1 MAKLDAFN
9 SEIVDIE
16 QQGVSSLN
24 TEDDKKDL
32 KYQQQTNIT
41 YFRCRSNS
49 DPKIVPTAFEEVHSM
64 CSGMKNSSSSDKILL
79 KSSITANL
87 SSPNAVVGAVAGH
100 YHSNHHRRRRAFS
113 QSLKTT
119 KFWFRLLQPWKWR
132 RKKSAKNHHHQRTT
146 TNSRF
151 FEHVI
156 KNNTFPTTGSGKHSN
171 ESLGITNENG
181 ASGVGVV
188 ATRSSECLVVSRI
201 SASDPTTSN
210 MSAEQS
216 KSNKSAASSTFPSTA
231 NGRDSSIQ
239 ELWNKSPKVL
249 PDQRQWKNL
258 GDSCTN
264 CLPSSYNNSSLLS
277 AVDSPSPK
285 KQAEKTAVATSAPPK
300 DNISSSNSG
309 WNVSPNQSCQTSAL
323 VKTVVAAKEVPRLR
337 AFIPPTQTDRSEDG
351 SKSKTTAAVLPP
363 STSRVLP
370 SGSLLQATIN
380 VRPLFPPDYQTATT
394 SGCNTSVSP
403 MFAGRP
409 GTMHRFSS
417 ATYSNQNSPQHN
429 GSDSAE
435 NGRCH
440 YTITLNATS
449 ADVTSPQQYIF
460 YNPLLTGGGATSISP
475 PTDQQRST
483 THVGDHNHSNFVSFS
498 PQALMHNRQ
507 FYEDLVTQ
515 LNRAIGDNEDDE
527 TGDDNFEDVNEE
539 DEEDIEISS
548 ITFDTLNIPGI
559 EEIPAK
565 EPNLFAQPIKPALKR
580 ALRASLKRAH
590 LRNMSSTSPFVRIET
605 QNGYANN
612 QCVKE
617 TSNQIQQDFD
627 EDGPILYKDDAKC
640 STEYEEEEE
649 NNEPASG
656 LAAKVIRKDT
666 LSLRHMLD
674 APPPVDD
681 IPDQTPAQR
690 RENMEKASVKLERK
704 LSQRPTA
711 EELEQRNILKD
722 EKIETINKQEMEKR
736 KIMLLRKLSF
746 RPTIDEL
753 KERQIIKFND
763 YVEVTQAELYDRTA
777 DKPWTR
783 LTPKDKA
790 QIRKELNEF
799 KSNEMEV
806 HEESRHYTRFHRP

>member
-1 MAKLDAFN
+1 M
-9 SEIVDIE
+9 SEA
-16 QQGVSSLN
+16 
-24 TEDDKKDL
+24 T
-32 KYQQQTNIT
+32 
-41 YFRCRSNS
+41 
-49 DPKIVPTAFEEVHSM
+49 M

-87 SSPNAVVGAVAGH
+87 TSPNTTAVVGAISGH
-100 YHSNHHRRRRAFS
+100 HHNSHHRRRRAFS

-146 TNSRF
+146 VNNRF
-151 FEHVI
+151 FEHI
-156 KNNTFPTTGSGKHSN
+156 LKNNTFPTTGSDKHSN
-171 ESLGITNENG
+171 ESLNISDENDV
-181 ASGVGVV
+181 SGVGVV
-188 ATRSSECLVVSRI
+188 PARSSECLGVNPTS
-201 SASDPTTSN
+201 SSDQTATN
-210 MSAEQS
+210 ASAEQS
-216 KSNKSAASSTFPSTA
+216 KLNKNPASPSFPPMLSGGGV
-231 NGRDSSIQ
+231 NIQ
-239 ELWNKSPKVL
+239 ELSSNLSKFPS
-249 PDQRQWKNL
+249 DQCHWKNT
-258 GDSCTN
+258 GGSCIDS
-264 CLPSSYNNSSLLS
+264 LPSSYNNPSPLS
-277 AVDSPSPK
+277 AVDSPSPE
-285 KQAEKTAVATSAPPK
+285 KQTAKIVPTATRTVFAAASPK
-300 DNISSSNSG
+300 DDCNSSNSG

-323 VKTVVAAKEVPRLR
+323 VKTVVAATEVPRLR
-337 AFIPPTQTDRSEDG
+337 AFIPPTQMDRSEDF
-351 SKSKTTAAVLPP
+351 SKSKTAAALLPP
-363 STSRVLP
+363 STSKMLP

-403 MFAGRP
+403 MFAGRR
-409 GTMHRFSS
+409 GTMHRFSN
-417 ATYSNQNSPQHN
+417 ATYANQDSPQHN
-429 GSDSAE
+429 AFSNQGSRSAE
-435 NGRCH
+435 NSCCH
-440 YTITLNATS
+440 YTVTLNATS
-449 ADVTSPQQYIF
+449 ADVSSPQQYIF
-460 YNPLLTGGGATSISP
+460 YNPLLTGEGVVSTSSQV
-475 PTDQQRST
+475 DQQRPT
-483 THVGDHNHSNFVSFS
+483 PRVDDHNHNNFVSFS
-498 PQALMHNRQ
+498 PQVLEHNRL

-527 TGDDNFEDVNEE
+527 TGDDNFDDVNDD

-548 ITFDTLNIPGI
+548 ITFDTLHTLCRLVPVI

-590 LRNMSSTSPFVRIET
+590 LRNIRSTSPFIRIEP
-605 QNGYANN
+605 QNGY
-612 QCVKE
+612 
-617 TSNQIQQDFD
+617 TNQIVNETVHQTQQDFD
-627 EDGPILYKDDAKC
+627 EDGPILYKDEAKC
-640 STEYEEEEE
+640 SADYEDEDT
-649 NNEPASG
+649 NEPASG

-666 LSLRHMLD
+666 LSLRHVLD

-690 RENMEKASVKLERK
+690 RQNMEKASVKLERK

-806 HEESRHYTRFHRP
+806 HEESRHYTRKSLSSSTVNAPALFLPDPLPPAVDS